1 MLKST
6 YKLAPSSAPASEPP
20 LPPGWSE
27 HKAPSG
33 HSYYYNAE
41 TKQSTYTRPV
51 GTTTTALHIDY
62 NATAPSIVGSS
73 VSAAAGWQTNQ
84 ESCGPKGDRTGG
96 NFRGGRSY
104 QDRSRRQ
111 HPEDRPKS
119 KTAIPHCE
127 PWVLVRTKLGRRFVY
142 HPEKDESFWK
152 FPEDVLLAVMEMDR
166 RDREKREITKTES
179 AEVSTPEPKSTP
191 QVTSGAE
198 PEGENGHPQA
208 AKDED
213 SDSYEEVEV
222 TDEDDDDPDAP
233 LKKQNL
239 DGDQPPGP
247 VEFNEDD
254 IEYQLAQMGEDYGL
268 DPGEYGEVYN
278 GEYEEGA
285 EGLPLT
291 EEESTALFRDLLDD
305 FRINPYTTWEKIL
318 DEGKIIDDD
327 RYTVLPNMSMR
338 RQVFSDWSRDRIHEL
353 QEKRRKEER
362 KDTRIAYLR
371 FLHEHAT
378 PKLYWLEF
386 KRKFKREP
394 EMKESKLADKDRE
407 KMYRDHISR
416 LKLPECTRKNDLEE
430 LLKEMPLSAL
440 NRDSTLDTLPSALLT
455 NLRYISIPAK
465 LRDTIV
471 EKHISSLP
479 TASEVPNE
487 DLCPEEQAELDKKD
501 ERRKREAALAERERQ
516 VQEAKRKQDGALRHG
531 RELQVEEA
539 AQLERA
545 KRVRKE
551 GLLSYIEGETQGH
564 HSEG

>member
-1 MLKST
+1 
-6 YKLAPSSAPASEPP
+6 
-20 LPPGWSE
+20 
-27 HKAPSG
+27 
-33 HSYYYNAE
+33 
-41 TKQSTYTRPV
+41 
-51 GTTTTALHIDY
+51 
-62 NATAPSIVGSS
+62 
-73 VSAAAGWQTNQ
+73 
-84 ESCGPKGDRTGG
+84 
-96 NFRGGRSY
+96 
-104 QDRSRRQ
+104 
-111 HPEDRPKS
+111 
-119 KTAIPHCE
+119 
-127 PWVLVRTKLGRRFVY
+127 
-142 HPEKDESFWK
+142 
-152 FPEDVLLAVMEMDR
+152 
-166 RDREKREITKTES
+166 
-179 AEVSTPEPKSTP
+179 
-191 QVTSGAE
+191 
-198 PEGENGHPQA
+198 
-208 AKDED
+208 
-213 SDSYEEVEV
+213 
-222 TDEDDDDPDAP
+222 
-233 LKKQNL
+233 
-239 DGDQPPGP
+239 
-247 VEFNEDD
+247 
-254 IEYQLAQMGEDYGL
+254 MGEDYGL
-268 DPGEYGEVYN
+268 DPGEYGEGYN

-291 EEESTALFRDLLDD
+291 EEESTALFKDLLDD

-318 DEGKIIDDD
+318 DEGRIIDDD
-327 RYTVLPNMSMR
+327 RYTLLPNMSMR

-394 EMKESKLADKDRE
+394 ELKDSKLADKDRE

-416 LKLPECTRKNDLEE
+416 LKLPECTRKSDLEE

-479 TASEVPNE
+479 TASGVPNE
-487 DLCPEEQAELDKKD
+487 DLCPEEQAKLDKKD

-551 GLLSYIEGETQGH
+551 GLLSYIDGETQGH